1 MTRQLAKPTIS
12 DASGVVKEETSI
24 TPHVYHLRMRIS
36 SAAMYKCCQ
45 YKLKLQRPGTFGLSA
60 RGVFWEVLSLGPY
73 GNFNINCAR
82 SSNVH
87 GVNYTPSDGLSFFL
101 QRRRN

>member
-1 MTRQLAKPTIS
+1 MTSQLAKPTIS

-36 SAAMYKCCQ
+36 SAVMYKCCQ
-45 YKLKLQRPGTFGLSA
+45 YKLKFQPSRYTWLLCK
-60 RGVFWEVLSLGPY
+60 VYVLESVVPGPY
-73 GNFNINCAR
+73 GNLNINCAR

-87 GVNYTPSDGLSFFL
+87 GINYTPSDGLSFLL